1 MTKKDIQMRQ
11 DIGTPAGR
19 AGGSKKQKKTEI
31 HRKNPVHDALT
42 NIEA

>member
-19 AGGSKKQKKTEI
+19 AGGSKKWKKNV
-31 HRKNPVHDALT
+31 NPEEKHDTGHLT
-42 NIEA
+42 DIEA

>member
-1 MTKKDIQMRQ
+1 MDEMDKRQ

-19 AGGSKKQKKTEI
+19 AGGSKKQKKHVKLVEKLVSR
-31 HRKNPVHDALT
+31 HLR